1 MTGTVTDQLLE
12 FQMTIGGQLV
22 SASSGATYDSTDPY
36 SGRPWARV
44 PDGDATDVDRAVEAA
59 HRALAGP
66 WGEMTGTARGKLLY
80 KLGEIIGR
88 EAENLAELEVRDGG
102 KLVREMVGQMRAL
115 PDYYFYFA
123 GLADKIQGE
132 VVPTNKSNYFVYTR
146 HEPVGVV
153 GAITPWNSP
162 LLLLTWKLAPG
173 LAAGCTFVAKPS
185 DHTPASTLAFA
196 KLFDEAGFPPG
207 VLNVVTGWGPKTGAA
222 LASHPDVDKI
232 AFTGSTATGIA
243 VGKSAI
249 ENMTRFSLELG
260 GKSAQVVFDDAD
272 LDAAANGV
280 IAGVFAATGQTCL
293 AGSRLLVHESVAD
306 ALVEK
311 IVARA
316 STIKLGDPKDPA
328 TEMGPVS
335 NQPQYEKVLSHFASA
350 RDQGA
355 TIAYGGEP
363 AEELGGFFVKP
374 TVLTGVTPSMRAVRE
389 EIFGPV
395 LSVMTFTDED
405 EAIEAA
411 NATEFGLAG
420 AVWTKDIHR
429 AHRVAAKLHTGTVW
443 VNAYRVVAPDVPFG
457 GMGYSGIG
465 RENGLDA
472 VKEYTETKA
481 VWVELSGATRDPFT
495 LG

>member
-1 MTGTVTDQLLE
+1 
-12 FQMTIGGQLV
+12 
-22 SASSGATYDSTDPY
+22 
-36 SGRPWARV
+36 
-44 PDGDATDVDRAVEAA
+44 
-59 HRALAGP
+59 
-66 WGEMTGTARGKLLY
+66 
-80 KLGEIIGR
+80 
-88 EAENLAELEVRDGG
+88 
-102 KLVREMVGQMRAL
+102 
-115 PDYYFYFA
+115 
-123 GLADKIQGE
+123 
-132 VVPTNKSNYFVYTR
+132 
-146 HEPVGVV
+146 
-153 GAITPWNSP
+153 
-162 LLLLTWKLAPG
+162 
-173 LAAGCTFVAKPS
+173 
-185 DHTPASTLAFA
+185 
-196 KLFDEAGFPPG
+196 

-222 LASHPDVDKI
+222 LTSHPGVDKI

-243 VGKSAI
+243 VGKAAI

-293 AGSRLLVHESVAD
+293 AGSRLLVHDRVVD
-306 ALVEK
+306 ALVDK

-316 STIKLGDPKDPA
+316 STIKLGDPKDPT

-350 RDQGA
+350 RDEGA
-355 TIAYGGEP
+355 TIACGGEP
-363 AEELGGFFVKP
+363 AEQLGGFFVKP
-374 TVLTGVTPSMRAVRE
+374 TVLTGVNPSMRAVRE

-395 LSVMTFTDED
+395 LSVMTFSDED

-429 AHRVAAKLHTGTVW
+429 AHRVAARLRTGTVW